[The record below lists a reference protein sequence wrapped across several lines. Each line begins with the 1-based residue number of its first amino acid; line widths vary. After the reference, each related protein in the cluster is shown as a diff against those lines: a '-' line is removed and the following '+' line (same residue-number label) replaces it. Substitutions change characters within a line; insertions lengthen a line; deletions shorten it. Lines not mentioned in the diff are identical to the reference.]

1 MNTRHLIELYFYMG
15 FTYDEIAMI
24 LSIKHN
30 MTISVRHLKRKL
42 HELNLIRRKGY
53 SDLDTVLSFIEYQ
66 LTTSG
71 QMHGYRWMY
80 QKCLL
85 YGLKV
90 KKEDITLMLRML
102 DPQGVK
108 LRQRRCLRRRQYFS
122 KGPNYC
128 WHIDSYDKLKPYGLC
143 INGCTGGYSRKLIWL
158 RAGRSNSDPKV
169 IAKYCLDAV
178 EEYGGCPTFMRGYM
192 GTVNVRVAAMQK
204 FL

>member
-1 MNTRHLIELYFYMG
+1 MYTRHLIELYFYMG

-30 MTISVRHLKRKL
+30 MTISVR
-42 HELNLIRRKGY
+42 Y

-71 QMHGYRWMY
+71 QMHGYRRMC

-85 YGLKV
+85 NGFKV
-90 KKEDITLMLRML
+90 KKEYIRLMLRML

-128 WHIDSYDKLKPYGLC
+128 WHIDSYDKL
-143 INGCTGGYSRKLIWL
+143 
-158 RAGRSNSDPKV
+158 
-169 IAKYCLDAV
+169 
-178 EEYGGCPTFMRGYM
+178 
-192 GTVNVRVAAMQK
+192 
-204 FL
+204 